1 MFSGVHGQ
9 GANDAAY
16 KTALLVEEC
25 VLKGEDYTGGAAD
38 VYKCFDQIQRPLM
51 YEILR
56 KGGMPERV
64 LTPYAKFLEQLEV
77 RNTVVGGIGTPYKR
91 PTGIPQ
97 GDPFSM
103 MVTTMMMRPWLV
115 QMRQAA
121 VVPRILADDLQ
132 ILARGPNHLS
142 HFEYA
147 FDATH
152 KHLYD
157 MGARIAPKKSVV
169 FSSD

>member
-1 MFSGVHGQ
+1 
-9 GANDAAY
+9 
-16 KTALLVEEC
+16 
-25 VLKGEDYTGGAAD
+25 
-38 VYKCFDQIQRPLM
+38 M

-64 LTPYAKFLEQLEV
+64 LDACAKFIEVLEV
-77 RNTVVGGIGTPYKR
+77 RNTVVGGSGTTYKR

-97 GDPFSM
+97 EDA
-103 MVTTMMMRPWLV
+103 MMMRPWLA
-115 QMRQAA
+115 QMKQAA

-132 ILARGPNHLS
+132 ISARGPNHLE

-157 MGARIAPKKSVV
+157 MGARIAPGNRW
-169 FSSD
+169 SSHLTGEAECG